1 MYSLVSFFWHDEFVI
16 CCSLQFAITLGHGQI
31 SSVQV
36 MSSFEYLVWSG
47 SIGSPPPQCRE
58 VEVKGNVTLNVTMLR
73 SRAETKNWSVKEAGE
88 GKENKGRTAEADQEE
103 EPWDTLGEK
112 GYRTNEDDAWAKA
125 SPPSPPRMV
134 PRITVNT

>member
-1 MYSLVSFFWHDEFVI
+1 MVRKHRI
-16 CCSLQFAITLGHGQI
+16 
-31 SSVQV
+31 
-36 MSSFEYLVWSG
+36 
-47 SIGSPPPQCRE
+47 PPPRGRDGE
-58 VEVKGNVTLNVTMLR
+58 GRGNVSRQVPLLR
-73 SRAETKNWSVKEAGE
+73 GRADTKNWSVKEAGE